1 MGLKSELI
9 PVPIADID
17 GTKKIDI
24 DQAGFVL
31 NHGVWPSAIVWV
43 MQLTP
48 PNSLRGL
55 HLVVSNIDLT
65 RG

>member
-31 NHGVWPSAIVWV
+31 NHGV
-43 MQLTP
+43 
-48 PNSLRGL
+48 
-55 HLVVSNIDLT
+55 
-65 RG
+65 